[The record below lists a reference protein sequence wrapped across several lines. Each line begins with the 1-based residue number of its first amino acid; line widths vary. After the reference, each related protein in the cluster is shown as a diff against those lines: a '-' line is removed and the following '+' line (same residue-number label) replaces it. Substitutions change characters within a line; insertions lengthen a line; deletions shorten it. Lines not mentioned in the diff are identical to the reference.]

1 MLASKTLLRPT
12 RLPLHPRF
20 ARPFTSTLSP
30 LSSQPNHLQTLLQN
44 RELQQSDAENELR
57 WITSWVREEAKGMM
71 KKRKLPPVEDER
83 IGGFVQRRAEGEP
96 LQYILGSIDFGP
108 LTIKCK
114 KPVLI
119 PRPETAHIFTLLS
132 SSILSSVPSLTSRD
146 RPSSPL
152 TVLDLCTGSGCVGL
166 LMAHEN
172 LMAEVTGVDNS
183 PAAVALA
190 GANVRDNELGERVDI
205 RYGNVFGLPQGL
217 LGGKGK
223 VGVVVSNPPY
233 IPLHE
238 WEQLPKG
245 VREYESP
252 AALLGDGKKA
262 GEGLAFYERI
272 AEILPEL
279 LQSEEEMEGK
289 GWKGIPRVAV
299 EVGLGQARK
308 VEEIFKKSEVV
319 GRTEVWKDQYGVE
332 RMVVGWS

>member
-1 MLASKTLLRPT
+1 MSASRALLRPN
-12 RLPLHPRF
+12 RLLLHPRL
-20 ARPFTSTLSP
+20 ARPFTSSP
-30 LSSQPNHLQTLLQN
+30 SVFSHPNHLETLLQN
-44 RELQQSDAENELR
+44 PELERNDAQNELR
-57 WITSWVREEAKGMM
+57 WITSWVQDEAREML
-71 KKRKLPPVEDER
+71 KKRRLPPVEDER
-83 IGGFVQRRAEGEP
+83 IEGFVKRRAEGEP
-96 LQYILGSIDFGP
+96 LQYILGSTDFGP
-108 LTIKCK
+108 LTIQCR

-119 PRPETAHIFTLLS
+119 PRPETSHIFTLLS
-132 SSILSSVPSLTSRD
+132 SSILSSVPSFTSPD
-146 RPSSPL
+146 RPSASLP
-152 TVLDLCTGSGCVGL
+152 VLDLCTGSGCVGL
-166 LMAHEN
+166 LMGYEN
-172 LMAEVTGVDNS
+172 VMAEVVGVDNS

-190 GANVRDNELGERVDI
+190 GVNVRGNGLEERVDI
-205 RYGNVFGLPQGL
+205 RYGNVFGAPAGL

-233 IPLHE
+233 IPLDE

-252 AALLGDGKKA
+252 AALLGDGRKA

-279 LQSEEEMEGK
+279 LLNEQELAGK

-308 VEEIFKKSEVV
+308 VEEIFKKSDVV
-319 GRTEVWKDQYGVE
+319 GRTEVWKDQYDVE